1 MQIFNGELR
10 FGIHAGQQNLSLAEY
25 TELWQIT
32 ERLGYDWAS
41 VFDHFLPIM
50 SDPEGPCFEGL
61 TLLSALAAQ
70 TKKLRCG
77 IIVIGITYR
86 NPAILAKIATTID
99 HVSNGRLELGIGGA
113 WFEMEHMQYGVDFP
127 PIGKRLDMLGEAAQ
141 IIKGLWTQ
149 KRTTFKG
156 RYYHVTDALHE
167 PKPLQN
173 PHPPLWVGGA
183 GEKKTLRVV
192 AESADGWNTF
202 LMPMDQYQHKLD
214 VLAGHCA
221 DVGRD
226 PGDVRKQLGMF
237 AMIGETEAEV
247 AEFKKQAASMQTS
260 GPNMMPLLG
269 TPEQC
274 VEQLLP
280 YAKAGVGDFLLLVRS
295 PSPENVR
302 TLELFAKK
310 IVPIVREEYQ
320 AMKTH

>member
-1 MQIFNGELR
+1 MQIFDGELR
-10 FGIHAGQQNLSLAEY
+10 FGIHAGQQNITLDDY
-25 TELWQIT
+25 IKLWEIT
-32 ERLGYDWAS
+32 ENLGYDWAS

-61 TLLSALAAQ
+61 TLLSAMAAK

-113 WFEMEHMQYGVDFP
+113 WYELEHNQYGIAFP
-127 PIGKRLDMLGEAAQ
+127 PIGRRLDMLGEAAK

-149 KRTTFKG
+149 KRTTFDG
-156 RYYHVTDALHE
+156 RHYKITDALHE
-167 PKPLQN
+167 PKPLQQ
-173 PHPPLWVGGA
+173 PHPPIWVGGA

-226 PGDVRKQLGMF
+226 PGDVRKQLAMF
-237 AMIGETEAEV
+237 ALIGESEAEV
-247 AEFKKQAASMQTS
+247 GELKAQYEKMQAS
-260 GPNMMPLLG
+260 GLTMMPLLG

-280 YAKAGVGDFLLLVRS
+280 YVKAGVGDFLLLVRS
-295 PSPENVR
+295 PSQANVHA
-302 TLELFAKK
+302 LELFAKK
-310 IVPIVREEYQ
+310 IAPAVRAEYKSI
-320 AMKTH
+320 AG

>member
-1 MQIFNGELR
+1 MQIFDGELR
-10 FGIHAGQQNLSLAEY
+10 FGIHAGQQNISLADY
-25 TELWQIT
+25 TELWQTT

-50 SDPEGPCFEGL
+50 SDPEGPCFEGP

-70 TKKLRCG
+70 TSKLRCG

-113 WFEMEHMQYGVDFP
+113 WYELEHNQYGVDFP
-127 PIGKRLDMLGEAAQ
+127 SIGKRLDMLGEAAK

-149 KRTTFKG
+149 QRTTFDG
-156 RYYHVTDALHE
+156 RYYQITDALHE
-167 PKPLQN
+167 PKPLQQ
-173 PHPPLWVGGA
+173 PHPPIWVGGS

-202 LMPMDQYQHKLD
+202 LMPMDEFQHKLN

-237 AMIGETEAEV
+237 TMV
-247 AEFKKQAASMQTS
+247 AESDSEAKEFREQVEKMRGS
-260 GPNMMPLLG
+260 GPSMTPLVG

-280 YAKAGVGDFLLLVRS
+280 FVKAGVGDFLLLVRA
-295 PSPENVR
+295 PTAANVR
-302 TLELFAKK
+302 TLELFAQK
-310 IVPIVREEYQ
+310 VAPVLRDEYKS
-320 AMKTH
+320 MRS

>member
-1 MQIFNGELR
+1 MQIFDGELR
-10 FGIHAGQQNLSLAEY
+10 FGIHAGQQNISLADY
-25 TELWQIT
+25 IKLWEIT
-32 ERLGYDWAS
+32 ESLGYDWAS

-61 TLLSALAAQ
+61 TLLSALAAR
-70 TKKLRCG
+70 TTKLRCG

-113 WFEMEHMQYGVDFP
+113 WYELEHNQYGIDFP
-127 PIGKRLDMLGEAAQ
+127 SIGKRLDMLGEAAK

-149 KRTTFKG
+149 HRTTFDG
-156 RYYHVTDALHE
+156 RYYKITDALHE
-167 PKPLQN
+167 PKPLQQ
-173 PHPPLWVGGA
+173 PHPPIWVGGA

-202 LMPMDQYQHKLD
+202 LMPMEQYKHKLD

-226 PGDVRKQLGMF
+226 PGDVRKQLAMF
-237 AMIGETEAEV
+237 AMVRDSEAEV
-247 AEFKKQAASMQTS
+247 EEFRKQYASLQGS
-260 GPNMMPLLG
+260 GPNMTPLAG

-280 YAKAGVGDFLLLVRS
+280 YVKAGVGDFLLLVRS
-295 PSPENVR
+295 PSPENIQ
-302 TLELFAKK
+302 TLELFAQKV
-310 IVPIVREEYQ
+310 VPIIRDEY
-320 AMKTH
+320 KGFK

>member
-10 FGIHAGQQNLSLAEY
+10 FGIHAGQQNLTLAEY
-25 TELWQIT
+25 VELWQVT

-50 SDPEGPCFEGL
+50 SDPEGPCFEGP

-99 HVSNGRLELGIGGA
+99 HVSNGRMELGIGGA
-113 WFEMEHMQYGVDFP
+113 WYEMEHNQYGIDFP
-127 PIGKRLDMLGEAAQ
+127 SIGKRLDMLGEAAK

-149 KRTTFKG
+149 KRTTFDG
-156 RYYHVTDALHE
+156 RYYKITDALHE
-167 PKPLQN
+167 PKPLQQ
-173 PHPPLWVGGA
+173 PHPPIWVGGG

-237 AMIGETEAEV
+237 AMVRESEAEV
-247 AEFKKQAASMQTS
+247 EEFKKQYANMSSS
-260 GPNMMPLLG
+260 GPNMTPLAG

-280 YAKAGVGDFLLLVRS
+280 YVKAGVGDFLLLVRS
-295 PSPENVR
+295 PSPDNIQ
-302 TLELFAKK
+302 TLELFAQKV
-310 IVPIVREEYQ
+310 VPVIRDEYKGMN
-320 AMKTH
+320 A